1 MGLKRATEAR
11 QAFIRGMRSKPEA
24 ERKLIADRERGR
36 LDQLEVRIRTRD
48 AEEPEKLERRLGAL
62 ANLREGLD

>member
-1 MGLKRATEAR
+1 LGLKRATEAR
-11 QAFIRGMRSKPEA
+11 QAFIRGMRSKPEG
-24 ERKLIADRERGR
+24 ERKLIADRERER